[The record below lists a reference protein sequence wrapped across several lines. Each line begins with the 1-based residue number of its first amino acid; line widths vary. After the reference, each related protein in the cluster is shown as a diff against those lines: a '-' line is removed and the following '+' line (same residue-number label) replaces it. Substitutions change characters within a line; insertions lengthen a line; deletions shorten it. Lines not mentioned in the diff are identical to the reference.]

1 LPTSWYYAAT
11 LFSTHN
17 RIFARL
23 QEQIFLVYGG
33 ATMSASIPNP
43 IQQSNTNASDD
54 AGYSWFVANS
64 TELYGIFASDNLLR
78 SLENLELQLNLPE
91 GTAKRFKALY
101 DHACNV
107 SEHEEVLYAI
117 TWDAY
122 HEALD
127 SDPNLAAIAN
137 AYAQSHPIPLHR
149 RMDATGTLIF

>member
-1 LPTSWYYAAT
+1 
-11 LFSTHN
+11 
-17 RIFARL
+17 
-23 QEQIFLVYGG
+23 
-33 ATMSASIPNP
+33 MSASIAKS
-43 IQQSNTNASDD
+43 IQQSNTNASDN

-64 TELYGIFASDNLLR
+64 TELYGIFASDDLLR

-101 DHACNV
+101 EHACCV
-107 SEHEEVLYAI
+107 SEHEEVLYAT

-127 SDPNLAAIAN
+127 SDHDLATIAD
-137 AYAQSHPIPLHR
+137 AYAQSHHIPLHR